1 MKTDVIREKYLQFF
15 QSKGHTRCGS
25 DVLVPKD
32 DPSVL
37 FTPAGMNQFK
47 DHFLGKVELTFTRA
61 TTCQKCFRTGDIDNV
76 GRTAFH
82 HTFFEM
88 LGNFSFG
95 DYFKR
100 EAILWA
106 WEFLTS
112 PQWLGIDPSRLNVT
126 VYLDDDEAADIWH
139 KEVGLPLSRI
149 TRKDEDE
156 NFWPASAPS
165 KGPNGVCGPCSEI
178 YYQLDDGSEVE
189 VWNLV
194 FTQFNRVGDPPNNLQ
209 PLPSNN
215 IDTGMG
221 LERIASVLQ
230 NVPTNYHIDSL
241 MPIVQKAAEICGKT
255 YEYKSDTGRRLRRIT
270 DHLRAVTLA
279 IHENVVPSH
288 EKQGYQIRLLLR
300 RAILDGFQLGLREP
314 ALFQLVPIIVEQ
326 MSQPY
331 PELRGTIATIQA
343 EIQREELHYHRLL
356 LSAIPFLDRQLQVV
370 VDQGQKVLAGDLAFD
385 WYQTDGIPPELT
397 KQECERFQLE
407 FDQAGYEAAKER
419 HAVASGQG
427 QKDLFQTGPLEDL
440 KSELRSTEFL
450 GYETTECQATI
461 KGIVFEDHRWPEF
474 DRCRT
479 PAGNLVCVVLDRT
492 PFYAESGGQVGDT
505 GWLKTEG
512 MQFEV
517 LDTQKASGLIV
528 HHGVLHSGRL
538 TENLQITASVDLQ
551 RRVAICRAHS
561 ATHVLHHALQQNLG
575 ADAQQRGSKV
585 EPDRL
590 RFDFKC
596 EASIAN
602 EKLQRV
608 EAQVLAS
615 VTRNDVVSIGSLP
628 LAEARQA
635 GAMMLFGE
643 KYPDIV
649 RMVSIG
655 DYSKELCGGTHLE
668 RMGELQ
674 AFEILADD
682 SVSAGTRRITA
693 LTGQLAVGHRKLLA
707 KTRQQLAETLGV
719 SSGAVV
725 AGIESLRDHIKQ
737 LKKVFELG
745 QGEAPVWHKPAE
757 GKLGEKTSDKQA
769 LQDVMR
775 LLNSPLEACVDRVQT
790 LLHESGV
797 LASQIAAFRQT
808 EQWTAESLISAA
820 VIVGAVQVI
829 VVETVGCN
837 ANRMRLL
844 IDQIRKLNQSSAILL
859 IAGEG
864 PDKVTL
870 VAGVT
875 RDLVEKGISAGQW
888 VKEIAPVVGGG
899 GGGKPDLAQA
909 GGKEPGNIK
918 PAIQSAISYMKSQLA
933 N

>member
-47 DHFLGKVELTFTRA
+47 DHFLGKVQLTFTRA

-255 YEYKSDTGRRLRRIT
+255 YEYTSDTGRRLRRIT

-279 IHENVVPSH
+279 IHENVVPSN

-331 PELRGTIATIQA
+331 PELRGTVATIQA

-461 KGIVFEDHRWPEF
+461 KGIVFEDQRWADF

-561 ATHVLHHALQQNLG
+561 ATHVLHHALQQSLG

-615 VTRNDVVSIGSLP
+615 VTRNDVVAVGSLP

-719 SSGAVV
+719 SPGAIV

-775 LLNSPLEACVDRVQT
+775 LLNSPLEACVDRAQA
-790 LLHESGV
+790 LLRESEV

-808 EQWTAESLISAA
+808 EQWTAESLVSAA

-859 IAGEG
+859 IAAEG